1 MSVVCFGS
9 LKGGVGKTS
18 LSINVAHAF
27 ASTGA
32 SVLLID
38 LDPMGHASRFFT
50 INSERAGANIE
61 SSLARLFIGEEW
73 DLDGVDKH
81 CILARAHDQGVRV
94 VDSVREGLD
103 LVASGPELRH
113 FLWGRG
119 ARLFKTLFPLLIQE
133 FSMIYDTVVIDTPP
147 DFNVLMRNAIGISDI
162 VVVPVDSS
170 AMSIHCLEEI
180 VTSSAHIK
188 KPRWS
193 IIRSMVNKQASRV
206 QKMTRSRIEENLS
219 IGGAG
224 SSTAVADEQNVDDNS
239 PIYLLNS
246 VVYRS
251 ELQNRLSF
259 LGKTAFDDSSAAN
272 LKSLYEAVASEIEN
286 LPSLNGEEDDN
297 EEMDR
302 FRMNLDSSP
311 EAEELHV

>member
-27 ASTGA
+27 AATGA

-50 INSERAGANIE
+50 INTEKAGTTIE

-73 DLDGVDKH
+73 DLEGVEKH
-81 CILARAHDQGVRV
+81 CILARAHDQGVKV
-94 VDSVREGLD
+94 VEQVREGLD

-147 DFNVLMRNAIGISDI
+147 DFNVLMRNAIGASDI

-180 VTSSAHIK
+180 ISSSAHIK

-206 QKMTRSRIEENLS
+206 QKMTRTRIEENLS
-219 IGGAG
+219 IGGSGAEVSG
-224 SSTAVADEQNVDDNS
+224 AAAAAEDNS

-246 VVYRS
+246 IVYRS

-259 LGKTAFDDSSAAN
+259 LGKTAFDDASAAT

-286 LPSLNGEEDDN
+286 LPSPNGEEED
-297 EEMDR
+297 EEELGQ
-302 FRMNLDSSP
+302 FRITLDSPAES
-311 EAEELHV
+311 EELHI

>member
-27 ASTGA
+27 AATGA
-32 SVLLID
+32 TVLLLD

-50 INSERAGANIE
+50 INSSSIGTNVE

-73 DLDGVDKH
+73 DLEGVEKH
-81 CILARAHDQGVRV
+81 CILARAHDQGIKV
-94 VDSVREGLD
+94 VESVREGLD

-119 ARLFKTLFPLLIQE
+119 ARLFKTLFPLLIRE
-133 FSMIYDTVVIDTPP
+133 FSMVYDHVVIDTPP
-147 DFNVLMRNAIGISDI
+147 DFNVLMRNAIGVSDM

-180 VTSSAHIK
+180 VSSAAHIK
-188 KPRWS
+188 KPRWA

-206 QKMTRSRIEENLS
+206 QKMTRNRIEANLS
-219 IGGAG
+219 IEETGV
-224 SSTAVADEQNVDDNS
+224 STNEVEDDS

-259 LGKTAFDDSSAAN
+259 LGKTAFDDASAAN
-272 LKSLYEAVASEIEN
+272 LKSLYEAVALEIEN
-286 LPSLNGEEDDN
+286 LPALNSEEDDQ

-302 FRMNLDSSP
+302 FRMSLEDSGDS
-311 EAEELHV
+311 EELHI

>member
-32 SVLLID
+32 TVLLVD
-38 LDPMGHASRFFT
+38 LDPMGHASRFFR
-50 INSERAGANIE
+50 INSAGEGASVE
-61 SSLARLFIGEEW
+61 SALARLFIGEEW

-81 CILARAHDQGVRV
+81 CILARAHDQGLRV
-94 VDSVREGLD
+94 VDSVRDGLD

-119 ARLFKTLFPLLIQE
+119 ARIFKTLFPLLIQE
-133 FSMIYDTVVIDTPP
+133 FTMVYDHVVIDTPP
-147 DFNVLMRNAIGISDI
+147 DFNVLMRNAIGVSDM

-180 VTSSAHIK
+180 VNSAAHIK
-188 KPRWS
+188 KPRWA

-206 QKMTRSRIEENLS
+206 QKMTRSRIEENLA
-219 IGGAG
+219 IDETG
-224 SSTAVADEQNVDDNS
+224 VASNSEEDNS

-259 LGKTAFDDSSAAN
+259 LGKTAFDDSSALT
-272 LKSLYEAVASEIEN
+272 LKSLYEAVALEIEN
-286 LPSLNGEEDDN
+286 LPALNDEDD
-297 EEMDR
+297 EVEMDR
-302 FRMNLDSSP
+302 FRMTLE
-311 EAEELHV
+311 EASETEELHV